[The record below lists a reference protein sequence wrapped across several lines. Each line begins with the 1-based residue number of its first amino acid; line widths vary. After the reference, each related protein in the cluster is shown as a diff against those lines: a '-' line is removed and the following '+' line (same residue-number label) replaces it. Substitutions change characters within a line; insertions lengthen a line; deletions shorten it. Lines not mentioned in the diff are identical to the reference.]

1 MFSFACVEKSTA
13 IPVHSDKI
21 DLPASVLE
29 LLVKQHDPLP
39 HPLTF
44 RLATATNVCY
54 AGVREFSAP
63 ENTILVSGDLYEA
76 LKGEGGFPVQAE
88 LVELPKATDLSIKPL
103 KLYKNILNWKWFL
116 EAKLTK
122 YYCSLTRGQT
132 LHLEDEF
139 GSYELLIDKLEP
151 APTVCIIDTDI
162 NLDVVPLND
171 EMAKQ
176 FLHRETIDAIRVN
189 QSAQTDKLLKLELE
203 DHERVLIT
211 ADTDY
216 VVSNLPNVS
225 DHSFIWHTLNG
236 DNKLMLQNT
245 FPYFEKTLYLLPF
258 GPTLVQLSAYSS
270 ETVNPVS
277 SDNVCSNCGATVAAT
292 SKIMH
297 ENFCLRNNVKCP
309 HGCGKVFLRTV
320 PENHWHCCEAYGDDE
335 ASFNRHRKYYHE
347 PVTLECSRCSQVVST
362 RLVDHCVHVAT
373 SCPYTLHECRFC
385 HLMVPKMEASTDALL
400 SGMSQHELECGSK
413 TTECPRCKRN
423 VRLRDL
429 ESHMKL
435 HELNR
440 VSKPKPVICS
450 NVNCIREAA
459 TSNELK
465 LCDFCFGP
473 LYSPVNDP
481 TGQKLRSRVERRYIL
496 QLNSGCGN
504 TWCKNKECKSS
515 GMVSFKNFGEILNHI
530 KTQLMSSPVFYFCV
544 DLATTKKM
552 LMVSLLLDE
561 HEYDRAWICK
571 AVQANVNLDDVR
583 SWLSNNA
590 VRIDEA

>member
-1 MFSFACVEKSTA
+1 MFSFPRVERSTV

-29 LLVKQHDPLP
+29 LLVKRYDPLP

-63 ENTILVSGDLYEA
+63 EDTVLVSGDLLEA
-76 LKGEGGFPVQAE
+76 LKGEAGGPVQAE
-88 LVELPKATDLSIKPL
+88 LIELPKATDLSIKPL
-103 KLYKNILNWKWFL
+103 KFYKNISDWKWFL

-132 LHLEDEF
+132 LLLEDEF
-139 GSYELLIDKLEP
+139 GSYELLIDRLEP
-151 APTVCIIDTDI
+151 AATVCIIDTDI
-162 NLDVVPLND
+162 NLDVVPLDD

-176 FLHRETIDAIRVN
+176 FLHRETINAIRVN
-189 QSAQTDKLLKLELE
+189 ENVQTDKMLKLELE

-211 ADTDY
+211 ADTDF
-216 VVSNLPNVS
+216 VVSNMPNVS
-225 DHSFIWHTLNG
+225 DRSFIWHTLNG
-236 DNKLMLQNT
+236 DNKVFLQNT

-258 GPTLVQLSAYSS
+258 APTLIQLSANSS
-270 ETVNPVS
+270 EKSTTVS
-277 SDNVCSNCGATVAAT
+277 SANVCSNCGATVAAA
-292 SKIMH
+292 SKVMH

-309 HGCGKVFLRTV
+309 RGCGKVFLRNV
-320 PENHWHCCEAYGDDE
+320 PENHWHCCEAYGDDDT
-335 ASFNRHRKYYHE
+335 SFKRHQKYFHYHMA
-347 PVTLECSRCSQVVST
+347 PECSRCSQTVST
-362 RLVDHCVHVAT
+362 RLVDHCVHLAT

-385 HLMVPKMEASTDALL
+385 HLTVPRMEASTDALL

-429 ESHMKL
+429 ESHIKL

-440 VSKPKPVICS
+440 VTRPKPVVCS

-465 LCDFCFGP
+465 LCEFCFGP
-473 LYSPVNDP
+473 LYSPINDP
-481 TGQKLRSRVERRYIL
+481 TGQKLRSRIERRYIL

-515 GMVSFKNFGEILNHI
+515 GMASFQNFGDIINHI
-530 KTQLMSSPVFYFCV
+530 KTQLMNSSVFYFCV
-544 DLATTKKM
+544 DLATTKKSI
-552 LMVSLLLDE
+552 MVSLLLDE

-571 AVQANVNLDDVR
+571 AVLAKDNLDDVR
-583 SWLSNNA
+583 RWLINNA
-590 VRIDEA
+590 VRIDEE